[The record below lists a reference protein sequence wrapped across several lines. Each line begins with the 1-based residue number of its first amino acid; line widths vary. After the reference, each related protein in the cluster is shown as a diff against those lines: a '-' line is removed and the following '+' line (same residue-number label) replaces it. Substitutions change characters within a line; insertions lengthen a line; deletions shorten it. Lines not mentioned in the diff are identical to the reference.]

1 MVFEIKTLDDI
12 ILFNMVELSLTEK
25 QPKVFWLD
33 AIIRNHHSLG
43 SAGIDVLTRQ
53 EQHGR
58 RVVVTGEEHIPD
70 GAVILASNHFVRM
83 KDTKRALGPYKM
95 EDLLSSVGAIT
106 RAVRNKR
113 GPDATVIW
121 TPSRVPR
128 PEATLKHKTTSREKL
143 KWLSEMGPSMGVS
156 NVTRS
161 VFLRLYKNA
170 PDVIPI
176 PASRDSI
183 QQFYDEIQKRLTMG
197 EALGFFPEG
206 DVSHELKKG
215 KFGVARIAISSQ
227 VPVVPISQYDRHGEL
242 IVSIGKPLIPPKDIA
257 HKGAFLNEIMHAIS
271 HGLPEE
277 LRGEYKESGE
287 VPS

>member
-1 MVFEIKTLDDI
+1 MT
-12 ILFNMVELSLTEK
+12 ELAITEK

-33 AIIRNHHSLG
+33 AIIRNNHSLG

-53 EQHGR
+53 ENHGR
-58 RVVVTGEEHIPD
+58 RVIVTGEDNIPD

-113 GPDATVIW
+113 GVDATVIW
-121 TPSRVPR
+121 TPTSVPR
-128 PEATLKHKTTSREKL
+128 PEAKLKHKATGREKL

-156 NVTRS
+156 NATRS
-161 VFLRLYKNA
+161 IFLSLYKNA
-170 PDVIPI
+170 LDVMPI
-176 PASRDSI
+176 PASRDSMR
-183 QQFYDEIQKRLTMG
+183 QFYEEIQKRLAVG

-215 KFGVARIAISSQ
+215 KFGVARIAITSQ
-227 VPVVPISQYDRHGEL
+227 VPVIPISQYDRHGEL
-242 IVSIGKPLIPPKDIA
+242 IVSIGKPLTPPKDIA
-257 HKGAFLNEIMHAIS
+257 HKGVFLNEIMQAIS
-271 HGLPEE
+271 RGLPEE
-277 LRGEYKESGE
+277 LRGEYKELGDT
-287 VPS
+287 PS

>member
-1 MVFEIKTLDDI
+1 MVFEVKTFDDI
-12 ILFNMVELSLTEK
+12 ILFNMAELSPTEK

-53 EQHGR
+53 ERHGR
-58 RVVVTGEEHIPD
+58 NIVVTGEEHIPN

-113 GPDATVIW
+113 GADATVIW
-121 TPSRVPR
+121 TPTSVPR
-128 PEATLKHKTTSREKL
+128 PEAKLKHKATSRETL
-143 KWLSEMGPSMGVS
+143 KWLSDMGPSMGVS
-156 NVTRS
+156 NATRS
-161 VFLRLYKNA
+161 VFLHLYKNA

-176 PASRDSI
+176 PASRDAMR
-183 QQFYDEIQKRLTMG
+183 QFYEEIQKRLARG

-215 KFGVARIAISSQ
+215 KLGVARIAITSRT
-227 VPVVPISQYDRHGEL
+227 PVVPVSQYDRHGEL
-242 IVSIGKPLIPPKDIA
+242 IVSIGKPLIPPQDIA
-257 HKGAFLNEIMHAIS
+257 HKGTFLNEIMHAIS
-271 HGLPEE
+271 RGLPEE

-287 VPS
+287 APS